1 MTLHALNAQNRHVK
15 APQVSRQPKPPPPPP
30 IAARTGSTPS
40 LLDVQTEQLVAK
52 LVLGEEDS
60 APPQQPLLIEVLRG
74 IADSNQ
80 GLPV

>member
-1 MTLHALNAQNRHVK
+1 MTLHVLFTQNRQVK
-15 APQVSRQPKPPPPPP
+15 APHVTRQPKPHPPPP

-52 LVLGEEDS
+52 LVLGEEDI
-60 APPQQPLLIEVLRG
+60 APAQQPLLIEVLRG

-80 GLPV
+80 GLSV